1 MEQAV
6 KRRSGIDKFL
16 SFIER
21 VGNALP
27 HPATLFAGFALLVVL
42 LSWLVSL
49 SDVSVIHPGTGEEVK
64 PVNLVSRDG
73 LHMILTKMVTNFTGF
88 APLGTV
94 LVALLGIGI
103 AEGSGLIGAALRAI
117 VLASPKRLLTF
128 VIVFAGVMSNTASE
142 VGYVLLVPLAAV
154 IFLAAGRHPLAG
166 LAAAFAG
173 VSGGYSAN
181 LLLGT
186 IDPLLAGLSQEAARI
201 LVKDYVVNPA
211 CNYYFMAASTFVIA
225 ILGTWVTEKVVVP
238 RLGEYT
244 GEEKPEEIR
253 KATKDEKRG
262 LLYALIAI
270 VLFSVFII
278 IGLKGPVFVKVADGR
293 GGYEWTDANRD
304 GTADLTDWQEYKV
317 TEDGSGD
324 YRMASVGYL
333 RDPKTGEILHS
344 PFMSGIVALIFLS
357 AAIAGI
363 AYGVG
368 ARTFRSDNDVMRGMA
383 KSMETLGS
391 YIVLV
396 FFAAQFVAY
405 FNWTNLGLIIAIKGA
420 GVLQSSGLGPI
431 PLMLMFVLI
440 SASINL
446 VMGSASAKWAIM
458 APVFIPMFMLLGY
471 SPEMT
476 QMAYRVGDSVTNIIS
491 PMMSYFA
498 LIVAFIQRYDK
509 KAGIGTV
516 ISTMLPYSF
525 VFLIGWSLL
534 LVIWVL
540 LELPIGPGAP
550 MYIVP

>member
-1 MEQAV
+1 MEPVA
-6 KRRSGIDKFL
+6 KRKSGVDRFL
-16 SFIER
+16 TLVEK

-27 HPATLFAGFALLVVL
+27 HPATLFAGFALLVVV

-49 SDVSVIHPGTGEEVK
+49 SDVSVVHPGTGQEVR
-64 PVNLVSRDG
+64 PFNLISVPG

-103 AEGSGLIGAALRAI
+103 AEGSGLIGTALRAV
-117 VLASPKRLLTF
+117 VLASPKKLLTF
-128 VIVFAGVMSNTASE
+128 VIVFAGVLSNTASE

-154 IFLAAGRHPLAG
+154 IFLAAGRNPLAG

-186 IDPLLAGLSQEAARI
+186 IDPLLSGLSEEAARI
-201 LVKDYVVNPA
+201 IDKTYVVNPA
-211 CNYYFMAASTFVIA
+211 CNYYFMFVSTFLVA
-225 ILGTWVTEKVVVP
+225 ALGTWVTEKVVVP
-238 RLGEYT
+238 RLGPYS

-253 KATKDEKRG
+253 NATREEKRG
-262 LLYALIAI
+262 LWFALGA
-270 VLFSVFII
+270 VLLFTAFVLG
-278 IGLKGPVFVKVADGR
+278 GLLP
-293 GGYEWTDANRD
+293 
-304 GTADLTDWQEYKV
+304 
-317 TEDGSGD
+317 ED
-324 YRMASVGYL
+324 GYL
-333 RDPKTGEILHS
+333 RDPGTGDILHS
-344 PFMSGIVALIFLS
+344 PFMSGIVALIFIS
-357 AAIAGI
+357 AALAGI
-363 AYGVG
+363 AYGIG
-368 ARTFRSDNDVMRGMA
+368 AKTFRSDNDVMKGMSR
-383 KSMETLGS
+383 SMETLGS

-405 FNWTNLGLIIAIKGA
+405 FNWTNLGLIMAIKGA
-420 GVLQSSGLGPI
+420 GALQASGLGPI
-431 PLMLMFVLI
+431 PLMLAFVLV
-440 SASINL
+440 SAVINL

-471 SPEMT
+471 SPEFT

-516 ISTMLPYSF
+516 ISTMLPYSV
-525 VFLIGWSLL
+525 VFLIGWSIL

-550 MYIVP
+550 MYMP